1 GDACN
6 ICLISLYCD
15 HRSLPFFPTR
25 RSSDLVTFRC
35 PCSVFSFF
43 MPASWAMSLVSS
55 FMLCA
60 FACETTP
67 VTVTLCPTCSAS
79 DRSGLRSEEHTSELQ
94 SPDHLVCRLLLDNKN
109 NNET

>member
-1 GDACN
+1 
-6 ICLISLYCD
+6 
-15 HRSLPFFPTR
+15 
-25 RSSDLVTFRC
+25 
-35 PCSVFSFF
+35 

-79 DRSGLRSEEHTSELQ
+79 DT
-94 SPDHLVCRLLLDNKN
+94 LLLRTSHVLPSSAVRLNSFALSPCAKHPVMLFVSDFPFASDESSDIAHTDAVHASTRHKSRFLMFVPP
-109 NNET
+109 